1 MKTVIVGG
9 GKACLSILELQETG
23 HLQEL
28 EMEVVCVVDP
38 RSVAPGVEYARRHG
52 IPVQT
57 DYQEIITRP
66 DVELILEM
74 TGDRAILADLYH
86 RIHPGVRVIDH
97 ASARV
102 FGDLIR
108 LESSLRD
115 ELQNR
120 GDLEKELAADRRR
133 GQRMLDG
140 MPDIVVV
147 LDPDRKILQAN
158 ARLEEVCGIPAAEAV
173 GRDCASVFCSAAQNS
188 SSGEP
193 GCPFPTAVA
202 TGKPAS
208 SIIRGPGEI
217 RSFYEVTACPQFN
230 RRGELVEIVET
241 HHPVTERVLLRR
253 EIETSEQ
260 RFRQFIDSANDI
272 ISMKDR
278 QGRYLVVNPASA
290 KIFGLEPLQLIGRT
304 AEEIYDPEVAATI
317 TAHDREVMEKKE
329 HSTFSEHFRIQ
340 DRDYY
345 FLTTR
350 FPLFD
355 YRGRVDGVCTI
366 ARDVTQERQL
376 QSQLLQSAKLAAV
389 GKLAAGVAHEINNP
403 LTGILA
409 FAEDL
414 LEEAA
419 EDDERRD
426 DYKVIIRESLR
437 CRGIVRDL
445 LDFARQEEPDF
456 RTVDLNRVVHRT
468 IAMVERLPRFR
479 DVQLNQE
486 LAAETLA
493 VLADPRQLQQVF
505 LNLII
510 NANDAMKGRGEI
522 ILTSGKLEDAESC
535 FVSVQDTGPGISAE
549 AAEKIFEPF
558 FSTKS
563 TSGLGLAVSLGIIQ
577 RHGGTIKVG
586 ESSGGGADFRVVFPT
601 SGESDHQKRDN

>member
-1 MKTVIVGG
+1 M
-9 GKACLSILELQETG
+9 
-23 HLQEL
+23 
-28 EMEVVCVVDP
+28 
-38 RSVAPGVEYARRHG
+38 
-52 IPVQT
+52 
-57 DYQEIITRP
+57 
-66 DVELILEM
+66 
-74 TGDRAILADLYH
+74 
-86 RIHPGVRVIDH
+86 
-97 ASARV
+97 
-102 FGDLIR
+102 
-108 LESSLRD
+108 
-115 ELQNR
+115 
-120 GDLEKELAADRRR
+120 
-133 GQRMLDG
+133 
-140 MPDIVVV
+140 
-147 LDPDRKILQAN
+147 
-158 ARLEEVCGIPAAEAV
+158 
-173 GRDCASVFCSAAQNS
+173 
-188 SSGEP
+188 
-193 GCPFPTAVA
+193 
-202 TGKPAS
+202 
-208 SIIRGPGEI
+208 
-217 RSFYEVTACPQFN
+217 
-230 RRGELVEIVET
+230 
-241 HHPVTERVLLRR
+241 
-253 EIETSEQ
+253 
-260 RFRQFIDSANDI
+260 
-272 ISMKDR
+272 
-278 QGRYLVVNPASA
+278 
-290 KIFGLEPLQLIGRT
+290 
-304 AEEIYDPEVAATI
+304 AATI